1 MGGSGVCIAEP
12 VAFPR
17 RTMPASEKAEA
28 TIIVA
33 AHGATELPAVTVDTY
48 NAELRDGG
56 GFVGDRASNRAFYAL
71 LDDWRDRLAQYGD
84 DPFGDAS
91 GSELSK
97 KALDKILAS
106 GDAEAAGVIQGAIED
121 FANELA
127 AVIRRFLRLKGW
139 KDTEA
144 IVVGGGFR
152 RSRIGEL
159 TIGRAA
165 VLLKASGH
173 NIDLKPIDNHP
184 DEAGLLGAAHLAPSW
199 IFKGHD
205 CILAA
210 DIGGTNMRAGLLTL
224 GSKRDGDPGKASVK
238 QSELWRHR
246 DEKPGRDEAV
256 DKLVK
261 MLRGMVRQAAK
272 NKRRLAPFV
281 GIGCPGVIG
290 ADGGIERG
298 GQNLPGNWEAQS
310 FNLPQAIREAIPEI
324 GEHETVVVLHNDAV
338 VQGLSEVPAMA
349 DREHWGVLT
358 IGTGLGNARFTN
370 RR

>member
-1 MGGSGVCIAEP
+1 
-12 VAFPR
+12 
-17 RTMPASEKAEA
+17 MPSPDKTETTA
-28 TIIVA
+28 IVA
-33 AHGATELPAVTVDTY
+33 AHGAAELPAVIVDSY
-48 NAELRDGG
+48 NAELREGG
-56 GFVGDRASNRAFYAL
+56 GFLGDRASNRAFFAL

-91 GSELSK
+91 GKEIGK

-127 AVIRRFLRLKGW
+127 TVIRRFLKLKGW
-139 KDTEA
+139 KDTES

-159 TIGRAA
+159 TIGRTA

-173 NIDLKPIDNHP
+173 NVDVRPIDNHP
-184 DEAGLLGAAHLAPSW
+184 DQAGLLGAVHLAPSW

-205 CILAA
+205 SILAA
-210 DIGGTNMRAGLLTL
+210 DIGGTNMRAGLIAL
-224 GSKRDGDPGKASVK
+224 GNKRDGDASSAKVVAG
-238 QSELWRHR
+238 ELWRHA
-246 DEKPGRDEAV
+246 DDKAGRDEAV
-256 DKLVK
+256 AKLAK
-261 MLRGMVRQAAK
+261 MLTAMI
-272 NKRRLAPFV
+272 RRAGKEKLHLAPFV

-290 ADGGIERG
+290 AEGNIERG
-298 GQNLPGNWEAQS
+298 GQNLPGNWEAKK
-310 FNLPQAIREAIPEI
+310 FNLPQAIREAIPQI

-338 VQGLSEVPAMA
+338 VQGLSELPTMGDVK
-349 DREHWGVLT
+349 RWGVLT